1 MNRTKFTSFAD
12 LDGVFDAQYTPSKA
26 LAVVPRRRHYLS
38 EVDAVYDF
46 SVGHDFIVVDP
57 VSPFHGCFV
66 SSLDT
71 TTLKRHGY
79 THVDISYNNDRSVE
93 IAL

>member
-46 SVGHDFIVVDP
+46 SVGHDFLVVDP
-57 VSPFHGCFV
+57 TSPFDGCFV
-66 SSLDT
+66 TLLDKHV
-71 TTLKRHGY
+71 LKQHGY
-79 THVDISYNNDRSVE
+79 TAVDITYNNDRNVE